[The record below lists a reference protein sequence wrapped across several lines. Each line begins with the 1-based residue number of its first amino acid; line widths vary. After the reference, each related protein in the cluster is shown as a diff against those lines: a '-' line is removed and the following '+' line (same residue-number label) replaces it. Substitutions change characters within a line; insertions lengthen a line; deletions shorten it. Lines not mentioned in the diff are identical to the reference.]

1 MEIYRNSVQ
10 DLEFRFYNGRVLMDV
25 DAVPIVSLKLNGVS
39 LPSRIASHV
48 GTGVY
53 TVKLLYADTIE
64 EGEITAEWTFTFNGV
79 TTSKIEYHKV
89 VTPYVDLN
97 YLYELNENDDDIR
110 WAEIF
115 SRKQIDKYTAQSF
128 GLHKDWVKS
137 PGNGSK
143 YLILPERIV
152 TISHVYENDIEIWG
166 DVQNGY
172 DIGITRSAFALEAG
186 GDTFST
192 FKQDAS
198 YEVWGEFGY
207 KHVPEDVSDCARMLV
222 DDYLCRDRSWKEKY
236 VKKLS
241 NGDWS
246 VEFDGRVFSGTGNSI
261 VDAILSDYVWHRMI
275 VI

>member
-10 DLEFRFYNGRVLMDV
+10 DLEFRFYRNRVLTDV
-25 DAVPIVSLKLNGVS
+25 DAIPTVSLKLNGVS
-39 LPSRIASHV
+39 LPSRTASHS

-53 TVKLLYADTIE
+53 AVQLLYADTFE
-64 EGEITAEWTFTFNGV
+64 EGEVTAEWTFAFNGV
-79 TTSKIEYHKV
+79 TTNKIEYHKV

-97 YLYELNENDDDIR
+97 YLYELSQDDDEIK
-110 WAEIF
+110 WAEVF

-128 GLHKDWVKS
+128 GLHKDWIKS
-137 PGNGSK
+137 PGNGSQ

-152 TISHVYENDIEIWG
+152 TVTHIYENDTEIWG
-166 DVQNGY
+166 DVANDY
-172 DIGITRSAFALEAG
+172 DIGITRSAFALQAN
-186 GDTFST
+186 GDTFAT
-192 FKQDAS
+192 FKEGVS

-207 KHVPEDVSDCARMLV
+207 KHVPEDVADCARMLV
-222 DDYLCRDRSWKEKY
+222 DDYLCKDKAWKEKY